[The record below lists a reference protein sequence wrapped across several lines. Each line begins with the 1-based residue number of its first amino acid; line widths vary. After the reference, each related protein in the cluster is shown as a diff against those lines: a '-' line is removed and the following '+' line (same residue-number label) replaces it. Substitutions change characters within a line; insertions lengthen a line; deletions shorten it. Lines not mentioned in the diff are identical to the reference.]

1 VLFGGLITA
10 NSRRR
15 PPSSAQLGTSIANVR
30 LMSAAKEDSCSR
42 SGERLN
48 PVNRLGSPLDKESR
62 KPRKHFRLFH
72 DSSLAVRNPH
82 RKGCCFPGTRSVT
95 DRSVAPSARKTRDL
109 YRNVRSR

>member
-1 VLFGGLITA
+1 MLFGGLITA

-62 KPRKHFRLFH
+62 KPRKHFRLFPT
-72 DSSLAVRNPH
+72 LALLFEILTG
-82 RKGCCFPGTRSVT
+82 KA
-95 DRSVAPSARKTRDL
+95 VASQERAALRIGPWLQVPVKPP
-109 YRNVRSR
+109 YRNVRIR